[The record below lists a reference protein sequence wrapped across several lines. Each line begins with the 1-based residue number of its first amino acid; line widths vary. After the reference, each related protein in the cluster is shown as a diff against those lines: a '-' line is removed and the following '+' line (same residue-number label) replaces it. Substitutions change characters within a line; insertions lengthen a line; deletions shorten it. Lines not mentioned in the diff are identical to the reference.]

1 MPLMKKPHRL
11 FSLLTAITFL
21 FLSGLQAQE
30 AVGKLKVVTEMA
42 NVRLKPD
49 IGSVIIHQVPQGT
62 SLETTAKE
70 GEWYLVRIQIEEG
83 QEATG
88 YVHESTVIVIER
100 PPTVVPKKEPVPEP
114 EKVVPEKVVPEK
126 KVTVPQKAE
135 EEKTEEK
142 EKAEEEPQIQPIPE
156 PPPLPQPSESRPE
169 LWLLGGGTYV
179 QGGDLNSGAQGFIDY
194 YRDKNTITQEFEAEA
209 VHLSYIYGGEFT
221 LPIGSNF
228 FLGFGADYFLRE
240 TEGLLELRE
249 IPALKIQTR
258 PRIEALPLRLFISFY
273 PVRFFYLK
281 TGIEYYFARCEYFY
295 RLLEDTTWKEWHGKA
310 KAQGSGI
317 LAAMGL
323 DIRLTSEISFVLE
336 ATSRFAKISG
346 FKGTDRSKDSN
357 GNVYEEGGT
366 LYFYKAKGSME
377 EPFPLLFIKLREPPE
392 DFIISDPRRAIID
405 FSGVSLKA
413 GFRLRF

>member
-11 FSLLTAITFL
+11 FSLLAAVTLL
-21 FLSGLQAQE
+21 FLSGIQAQE
-30 AVGKLKVVTEMA
+30 AIGKLKVVTEMA
-42 NVRLKPD
+42 NVRLRPD

-126 KVTVPQKAE
+126 KVTETQKAE
-135 EEKTEEK
+135 ETQTRK
-142 EKAEEEPQIQPIPE
+142 EKAEEKPQIQFFPE
-156 PPPLPQPSESRPE
+156 PPPLRQPSESRLE
-169 LWLLGGGTYV
+169 LWLLGGGSYV
-179 QGGDLNSGAQGFIDY
+179 SGGDLNSGAQGFIDY
-194 YRDKNTITQEFEAEA
+194 YRDENSLTQEFDAKSA
-209 VHLSYIYGGEFT
+209 HLSYIYGGEFT
-221 LPIGSNF
+221 IPIGSNF

-240 TEGLLELRE
+240 AEGVVELQE
-249 IPALKIQTR
+249 LPALEIRTR
-258 PRIEALPLRLFISFY
+258 PRFEALPLRLFISFY
-273 PVRFFYLK
+273 PVRSFYLK

-295 RLLEDTTWKEWHGKA
+295 RLLDGTYWKEWHGKA

-323 DIRLTSEISFVLE
+323 DLRLTSGISFVIE

-346 FKGTDRSKDSN
+346 FKGTDRSIDSN

-366 LYFYKAKGSME
+366 LYYYKAKGTTE
-377 EPFPLLFIKLREPPE
+377 DAFPLLFIRLREPTE
-392 DFIISDPRRAIID
+392 DVIISDPRRAIID
-405 FSGVSLKA
+405 FGGVSLKA